1 MTDTEIAALTALG
14 CEIAEKNN
22 IHFVESI
29 CYEAECPEDSAV
41 IMKVLF
47 GDTGVLAEMDIEL
60 ACSIVENEQ
69 LSRYEGTA
77 WYTCYGHADSVT

>member
-1 MTDTEIAALTALG
+1 MTDAEIAALTALG
-14 CEIAEKNN
+14 LEIAEKNN

-29 CYEAECPEDSAV
+29 CYEAEYPEDSAV

-47 GDTGVLAEMDIEL
+47 GDIRVLAGMDIEL

-69 LSRYEGTA
+69 LSRYEGSA
-77 WYTCYGHADSVT
+77 WYTCRCKLSQ